1 MTLAQTNLT
10 IGTILGIMNIFFML
24 GGGFKIYVHIV
35 KKLDR
40 IEYALFNDG
49 NGAVQK
55 INDLYKNQGEIK
67 MDVAVV
73 KAKMESE

>member
-10 IGTILGIMNIFFML
+10 VGTLLGIMNILMML

-67 MDVAVV
+67 TDVAVV
-73 KAKMESE
+73 KAKVESQ

>member
-1 MTLAQTNLT
+1 MNLSQTSMT
-10 IGTILGIMNIFFML
+10 IGILVGCANLAIMFL
-24 GGGFKIYVHIV
+24 GGFKVYVHIV

-55 INDLYKNQGEIK
+55 INDLYKNQADIK
-67 MDVAVV
+67 TDVAVV
-73 KAKMESE
+73 KARIEAA

>member
-1 MTLAQTNLT
+1 M
-10 IGTILGIMNIFFML
+10 ML

-67 MDVAVV
+67 TDVAVV
-73 KAKMESE
+73 KAKVESQ